1 MKKINTLAALIIILN
16 YSNNFAQG
24 LDTTQWFPYKA
35 GNMWE
40 YYVVEDGVLK
50 DTLQIINEKD
60 SLLPDG
66 TIYLT
71 QRTRFINP
79 TNEGLIENYL
89 IDTSKQKVFGY
100 NYFLDSLESYLLYDF
115 NAKQGEQWIIYNYNL
130 GGGFEFEIARVKNIF
145 EDINFG
151 HSSTHMEMN
160 YYAAEDSTD
169 TIGLDRYGAI
179 LAKGFGLTYKG
190 GGDIFYDIVLKGCVI
205 NNTLYGDTTNIV
217 LSVGRDNEHNLP
229 DDITLNQNYPN
240 PFNPGTF
247 ISFRNNAF
255 TNITLIIYDVLGK
268 EVRRILSNQNYH
280 PGNHKVYWDGNDN
293 NGKNAASGTYYFSL
307 FNDEIRLTRS
317 MILLK

>member
-1 MKKINTLAALIIILN
+1 
-16 YSNNFAQG
+16 
-24 LDTTQWFPYKA
+24 
-35 GNMWE
+35 
-40 YYVVEDGVLK
+40 
-50 DTLQIINEKD
+50 
-60 SLLPDG
+60 
-66 TIYLT
+66 
-71 QRTRFINP
+71 
-79 TNEGLIENYL
+79 
-89 IDTSKQKVFGY
+89 
-100 NYFLDSLESYLLYDF
+100 
-115 NAKQGEQWIIYNYNL
+115 L

-240 PFNPGTF
+240 PFNPVTTINYQIKDRGF
-247 ISFRNNAF
+247 VI
-255 TNITLIIYDVLGK
+255 LKVYDMLGK
-268 EVRRILSNQNYH
+268 EVANLVNEAQDVGQYSVDFNAGNLPTGVYIYSLRVNDFVQN
-280 PGNHKVYWDGNDN
+280 NKM
-293 NGKNAASGTYYFSL
+293 T
-307 FNDEIRLTRS
+307 
-317 MILLK
+317 LLK